1 MSRIILPYNL
11 QDGQKAYAAR
21 IMANFQALAGQLNEI
36 SVSGLTQ
43 GDQESVLLQMKLL
56 LDELSAGRD
65 RYVHDLRYDAE
76 NRRLTLLLKD
86 GARFDVDMRPF
97 INEYQGTEGESVAV
111 SVDGE
116 GNISAQLQPGGV
128 SESQLSAALLS
139 LISSKITAN
148 AAGNAASVRFSD
160 GQSFQDKL
168 DAGALKGAD
177 GVSAALSGM
186 YYFRYDA
193 TDGHLYV
200 GVADDAEAPPLSI
213 DQSGHLIY
221 TIE

>member
-1 MSRIILPYNL
+1 MLCHWLYQTTNIELF
-11 QDGQKAYAAR
+11 DGR
-21 IMANFQALAGQLNEI
+21 LFRAG
-36 SVSGLTQ
+36 
-43 GDQESVLLQMKLL
+43 
-56 LDELSAGRD
+56 A
-65 RYVHDLRYDAE
+65 
-76 NRRLTLLLKD
+76 
-86 GARFDVDMRPF
+86 
-97 INEYQGTEGESVAV
+97 
-111 SVDGE
+111 
-116 GNISAQLQPGGV
+116 
-128 SESQLSAALLS
+128 AALLS
-139 LISSKITAN
+139 LISSKLTAN

-186 YYFRYDA
+186 YYFRYDE

-200 GVADDAEAPPLSI
+200 GVADDGPAPPLSI

>member
-1 MSRIILPYNL
+1 MSRIVLPYNL

-21 IMANFQALAGQLNEI
+21 IMANFQALAGQLNQI
-36 SVSGLTQ
+36 SVSGLTP
-43 GDQESVLLQMKLL
+43 GDLESVLLQMKLL
-56 LDELSAGRD
+56 LDELSAGHD
-65 RYVHDLRYDAE
+65 RYVHDLSYDAQ
-76 NRRLTLLLKD
+76 NKRLTLTLQD

-97 INEYQGTEGESVAV
+97 INEYRGTEGESVAV
-111 SVDGE
+111 ALDGD
-116 GNISAQLQPGGV
+116 GNISAALQPGSVG
-128 SESQLSAALLS
+128 ESQLSAALLS
-139 LISSKITAN
+139 LIGSKVTAN
-148 AAGNAASVRFSD
+148 TAGNAASIRFSD

-186 YYFRYDA
+186 YYFRYDE

-200 GVADDAEAPPLSI
+200 GVADDGPAPPLSI